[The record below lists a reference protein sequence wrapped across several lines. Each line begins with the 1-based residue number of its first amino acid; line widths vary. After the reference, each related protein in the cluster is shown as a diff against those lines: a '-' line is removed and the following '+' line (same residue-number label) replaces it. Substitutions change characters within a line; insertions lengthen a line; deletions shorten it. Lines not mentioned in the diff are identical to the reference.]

1 VKNVMFVLATESL
14 DVDDRRVLL
23 AITVEIEDGCVE
35 HIQLKEGDSAEAVA
49 MKFCRDHA
57 LPEQFVAPL
66 TEHIV
71 SNIISI
77 RCQLICCTL
86 TVNVSNINVRSQ
98 DLVFSCTKFTQC
110 LTHVC
115 LSNFFPFAAKR
126 IATLYSILKSNL
138 CLIARIRLCMVA
150 LLIAR

>member
-1 VKNVMFVLATESL
+1 MRFLVSNLATDNLSN
-14 DVDDRRVLL
+14 DRRVLL

-35 HIQLKEGDSAEAVA
+35 HIQLKEGDSAEATA

-77 RCQLICCTL
+77 RY
-86 TVNVSNINVRSQ
+86 VVPR
-98 DLVFSCTKFTQC
+98 
-110 LTHVC
+110 
-115 LSNFFPFAAKR
+115 
-126 IATLYSILKSNL
+126 Y
-138 CLIARIRLCMVA
+138 
-150 LLIAR
+150 